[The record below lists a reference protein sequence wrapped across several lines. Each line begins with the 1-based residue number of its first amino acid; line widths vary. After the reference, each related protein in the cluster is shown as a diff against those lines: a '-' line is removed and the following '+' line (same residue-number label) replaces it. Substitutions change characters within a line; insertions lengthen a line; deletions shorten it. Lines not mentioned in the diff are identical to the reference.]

1 MSTKDLLVLLPLII
15 FSFAIPITHTQE
27 TYTVREVTLTVFRDG
42 IVHVN
47 ISISVNE
54 TEPLISIPLLS
65 PIESV
70 SNILVLDEN
79 GSLLD
84 YDVSDSDITIY
95 SLGATEIMI
104 EYDTDGLTFEE
115 FGIWTLRVMV
125 PFNLIVIFPENA
137 NITYINAVPS
147 AIRIRNNK
155 VEMDLYPGKWE
166 ICYEIPITPPSKP
179 PGEPPAKPPIQQP
192 SIWASPTIKYLVI
205 AVVAA
210 TCIALASIYVRNK
223 KRIASLRDDEINV
236 LRFIKSKGG
245 RVLEAELREN
255 FPHIPRTSMWRLIK
269 RLEKQGI
276 VRIKKVGLQNVVEL
290 K

>member
-1 MSTKDLLVLLPLII
+1 MSTKGLLAVLPLII
-15 FSFAIPITHTQE
+15 FSFALSIIHAQE
-27 TYTVREVTLTVFRDG
+27 AYTVQGATLTVFRDG
-42 IVHVN
+42 VVHVN
-47 ISISVNE
+47 ISVSVNE

-70 SNILVLDEN
+70 SNILILDEN
-79 GSLLD
+79 SSLLD
-84 YDVSDSDITIY
+84 YDINDGNMTIY
-95 SLGATEIMI
+95 SLGATEITI
-104 EYDTDGLTFEE
+104 EYDTDGLTFKE
-115 FGIWTLRVMV
+115 FGIWTLKVTA

-155 VEMDLYPGKWE
+155 VEMDLCPGEWE
-166 ICYEIPITPPSKP
+166 ICYEMPITPPTKP
-179 PGEPPAKPPIQQP
+179 PEEPPVQQP

-210 TCIALASIYVRNK
+210 LCIASASIYVRNR
-223 KRIASLRDDEINV
+223 KRIVSLRDDEIKV

-269 RLEKQGI
+269 RLEKQGL

>member
-1 MSTKDLLVLLPLII
+1 MKTTKELLVLLQLTI
-15 FSFAIPITHTQE
+15 FSFTLPIIHAQE
-27 TYTVREVTLTVFRDG
+27 AYTVREATLTVFRDG
-42 IVHVN
+42 VVHVN
-47 ISISVNE
+47 ISVSVYE

-65 PIESV
+65 PIKNV

-84 YDVSDSDITIY
+84 YDINDSSMTIY
-95 SLGATEIMI
+95 SLGATEITI
-104 EYDTDGLTFEE
+104 EYDTDKLTFKE
-115 FGIWTLRVMV
+115 FGIWTLKVMA

-147 AIRIRNNK
+147 AIRVRNNK
-155 VEMDLYPGKWE
+155 VEIDLCPGEWE

-179 PGEPPAKPPIQQP
+179 PVQQP
-192 SIWASPTIKYLVI
+192 LTWASPIITYCMVI
-205 AVVAA
+205 ATVTVI
-210 TCIALASIYVRNK
+210 CSALALTYVRNRRK
-223 KRIASLRDDEINV
+223 ISSLREDEVSV
-236 LRFIKSKGG
+236 LRFIKSRGG
-245 RVLEAELREN
+245 KVLEAELREN

-269 RLEKQGI
+269 RLEKQGV